1 MDLRLR
7 TDSRNDLDIT
17 NGELSFVTG
26 IEALAQRVQ
35 MKLQS
40 FLGESV
46 YDLLGG
52 TAWINLASEGQGN
65 GVAYVFEN
73 TSNPQATAE
82 LVISESIKAVEGV
95 AALLELNV
103 VIDSATRVATITG
116 KAQAQDSQVF
126 SFGGSV
132 GP

>member
-52 TAWINLASEGQGN
+52 TAWINLASEDQGN
-65 GVAYVFEN
+65 GAAYVFEN